1 VTVSVPLEKKTKAA
15 SFTETDTNTYKETS
29 QIATSYQRNKKR
41 EVATLT
47 SPTNTVENKKR

>member
-47 SPTNTVENKKR
+47 SPTNTIENKKR